1 MLPLHED
8 SRTGSIS
15 KQIMGEGKAFSQP
28 TDSNGTDQHQPCIL
42 AGIYQAK
49 MQAETGQNHTVPHQD
64 EETQVKKTEETRSY
78 TEESGTKRETS
89 RGEGSGGCP
98 D

>member
-1 MLPLHED
+1 MKITIHTYPID
-8 SRTGSIS
+8 
-15 KQIMGEGKAFSQP
+15 QIMGEGEAFSQP

-42 AGIYQAK
+42 AGIYQAE

-78 TEESGTKRETS
+78 TEESGTKVRTVYLNTS
-89 RGEGSGGCP
+89 M
-98 D
+98 

>member
-1 MLPLHED
+1 MKIIIHTYPID
-8 SRTGSIS
+8 
-15 KQIMGEGKAFSQP
+15 QIMGEGEAFSQP

-78 TEESGTKRETS
+78 TEKSGSKVRICLS
-89 RGEGSGGCP
+89 
-98 D
+98 